1 MSSLVKQLN
10 DFFGNSQ
17 NKVTGLLVYNT
28 NQHPYGFM
36 TSSRNAGAIATM
48 VFLIRK
54 CFVCMVCQ

>member
-17 NKVTGLLVYNT
+17 NKVNGLLVYNT
-28 NQHPYGFM
+28 NQHAFM